1 MRERGWVVMELF
13 DRTINKLSDLADFR
27 AQRHKVIVSNIINI
41 DVADYE
47 SKELNFSKELGTA
60 LDKKGIGLAK
70 TDPRHLGAS
79 AGGGNQDVVAT
90 GERVKLDKE
99 MGNLAENQLMYNL
112 TIELLARK
120 LRSLTTVLK
129 EAR

>member
-1 MRERGWVVMELF
+1 MELF

-27 AQRHKVIVSNIINI
+27 AQRHKVIVSNVSNI
-41 DVADYE
+41 DVAGYE
-47 SKELNFSKELGTA
+47 AKELNFSKEFGTA
-60 LDKKGIGLAK
+60 LENKVGLAK
-70 TDPRHLGAS
+70 TDPRHLPATT
-79 AGGGNQDVVAT
+79 GGKNQDAVAT

-120 LRSLTTVLK
+120 FRGLTTVLK

>member
-1 MRERGWVVMELF
+1 MELF
-13 DRTINKLSDLADFR
+13 DRTINRLSVLADFR
-27 AQRHKVIVSNIINI
+27 AQRHKVIVSNLINI

-70 TDPRHLGAS
+70 TDARHLGAS
-79 AGGGNQDVVAT
+79 TESGNQDVVAT

-99 MGNLAENQLMYNL
+99 MGNLVENQLMYNL

>member
-1 MRERGWVVMELF
+1 MELF
-13 DRTINKLSDLADFR
+13 DRTIDRLSAVAEFR

-47 SKELNFSKELGTA
+47 AKEMNFSKELGTA
-60 LDKKGIGLAK
+60 LDRGVGLAK
-70 TDPRHLGAS
+70 TDAKHLPATAES
-79 AGGGNQDVVAT
+79 GNSDVVTT
-90 GERVKLDKE
+90 GERVKIDKE

-120 LRSLTTVLK
+120 FRGLTTVLK

>member
-1 MRERGWVVMELF
+1 MELF
-13 DRTINKLSDLADFR
+13 DRTINRLSALADFR

-47 SKELNFSKELGTA
+47 SKELNFSQELGTA
-60 LDKKGIGLAK
+60 LDKKVGLAK
-70 TDPRHLGAS
+70 TDPRHLPATTES
-79 AGGGNQDVVAT
+79 GNQDVVAT

-112 TIELLARK
+112 SIELLARK
-120 LRSLTTVLK
+120 FRGLTTVLK

>member
-1 MRERGWVVMELF
+1 MELF
-13 DRTINKLSDLADFR
+13 DRTINKLSALADFR

-60 LDKKGIGLAK
+60 LDKRVSLAK
-70 TDPRHLGAS
+70 TDPRHLPATTQS
-79 AGGGNQDVVAT
+79 GNQDVVAT

-112 TIELLARK
+112 SIELLARK
-120 LRSLTTVLK
+120 FRGLTTVLK

>member
-1 MRERGWVVMELF
+1 MELF

-27 AQRHKVIVSNIINI
+27 AQRHKVIVSNVSNI
-41 DVADYE
+41 DVAGYE
-47 SKELNFSKELGTA
+47 AKELNFSKEFGTA
-60 LDKKGIGLAK
+60 LENKVVK
-70 TDPRHLGAS
+70 TDPRHLPATT
-79 AGGGNQDVVAT
+79 GGENQDAVAT

-120 LRSLTTVLK
+120 FRGLTTVLK

>member
-1 MRERGWVVMELF
+1 MELF
-13 DRTINKLSDLADFR
+13 DRTINRLSAWADFR
-27 AQRHKVIVSNIINI
+27 AQRHKVIVSNLVNI

-47 SKELNFSKELGTA
+47 SKELNFNKELGTA
-60 LDKKGIGLAK
+60 LDNKVGLLK
-70 TDPRHLGAS
+70 TDPRHLPATTE
-79 AGGGNQDVVAT
+79 GGNQDAVAT

-120 LRSLTTVLK
+120 FRTLTTALK

>member
-1 MRERGWVVMELF
+1 MELF
-13 DRTINKLSDLADFR
+13 DRTINKLSASADFR

-60 LDKKGIGLAK
+60 VNNKVGLVK
-70 TDPRHLGAS
+70 TDPRHLPATTQ
-79 AGGGNQDVVAT
+79 GGNQEAVAT

-112 TIELLARK
+112 SIELLARK
-120 LRSLTTVLK
+120 FRGLTTVLK

>member
-1 MRERGWVVMELF
+1 MELF
-13 DRTINKLSDLADFR
+13 DRTINRLSTLADFHSH
-27 AQRHKVIVSNIINI
+27 RHKVIVSNIINI

-47 SKELNFSKELGTA
+47 AKELNFRTELGTA
-60 LDKKGIGLAK
+60 LDKKAGLVK
-70 TDPRHLGAS
+70 TDPRHLPATTES
-79 AGGGNQDVVAT
+79 GNQEAVAT
-90 GERVKLDKE
+90 GARVKLDKE

-120 LRSLTTVLK
+120 FRGLTTVLK